1 MNRFLDSIDSYIF
14 ILNKNLEIIFCN
26 KKLLNKLE
34 CSESDIDKVQIS
46 SDTKI
51 DDKSISHKISD
62 IKKDEILNLDLILYI
77 EDKEFKLKGKITN
90 GCFYS
95 KDVVFVSSDNIEII
109 DYKKNLKNKTMEA
122 NIKQEI
128 QGTKKSISN
137 LICLLKKIEQNTPF
151 EEIFKDIDVKQSIER
166 ILSEIHKI
174 ELMKKDFELLLQISA
189 DIVGVIDNNGY
200 LKTVGQN
207 WASYLGWSEREI
219 LESNI
224 LNLVHESQKDKLS
237 EILNSDNEDVVV
249 IENKI
254 ICKNNKYK
262 WFRWNLKLVKEKS
275 VFAFT
280 TRDITKEK
288 EQEEQRKKLEE
299 TVHLESIKNEFFA
312 NMSHE
317 FKTPLNIILGTMQ
330 LIDRNINNENIFWNE
345 NTDLSRH
352 MKLIRQNSYRLL
364 RLVNNLID
372 MTRINNG
379 YYELKLANHDIVN
392 IVEEI
397 TLSVAQY
404 IEGKGIELIF
414 DTNCEEKIISCDPEK
429 IERILL
435 NLLSNAIKYTNEN
448 GNIYVDLYVE
458 EENINISVRD
468 DGEGISKDKLP
479 IIFNRFV
486 QGDKNLTK
494 NCEGSGIG
502 LSLVKSLVE
511 MHGGQIAVYSTKGV
525 GTNFKFYL
533 PNKIT
538 HCEEN
543 EINKNYSYI
552 CDNNKIEMCNIEF
565 SDIYGM

>member
-1 MNRFLDSIDSYIF
+1 MNQFLDSIDSYIF
-14 ILNKNLEIIFCN
+14 ILNKKLEIIFCN

-34 CSESDIDKVQIS
+34 CSESEIDKIQVT
-46 SDTKI
+46 SDNKI
-51 DDKSISHKISD
+51 DDKSISYKISG
-62 IKKDEILNLDLILYI
+62 IKKDEVLNLDLILYMR
-77 EDKEFKLKGKITN
+77 DRKFKLKSKITN
-90 GCFYS
+90 GYFYS

-109 DYKKNLKNKTMEA
+109 DHNLQFENNTIEE
-122 NIKQEI
+122 NTKQEI
-128 QGTKKSISN
+128 QGTEKSIST
-137 LICLLKKIEQNTPF
+137 LICLLKKIEQSTPI
-151 EEIFKDIDVKQSIER
+151 EEIFKDIDIKQSIEQ
-166 ILSEIHKI
+166 ILSEIHKTK
-174 ELMKKDFELLLQISA
+174 LMKKDFELLLEISA
-189 DIVGVIDNNGY
+189 DIVGVMDNNGY

-207 WASYLGWSEREI
+207 WTSYLGWSEQEI

-224 LNLVHESQKDKLS
+224 LNLVHESHKDKLS
-237 EILNSDNEDVVV
+237 EILNSDNKDVVV

-280 TRDITKEK
+280 ARDITKEK
-288 EQEEQRKKLEE
+288 EQEKQRKKLEE

-317 FKTPLNIILGTMQ
+317 FKTPLNIILGTIQ
-330 LIDRNINNENIFWNE
+330 LIDRNINDENIFWNE

-352 MKLIRQNSYRLL
+352 VKLIRQNSYRLL

-379 YYELKLANHDIVN
+379 YYELKLVNHDIVN

-404 IEGKGIELIF
+404 IEGKEIELIF
-414 DTNCEEKIISCDPEK
+414 DTNCEEKIIACDPEK

-435 NLLSNAIKYTNEN
+435 NLLSNSIKYTNKN
-448 GNIYVDLYVE
+448 GNIYVDLQVDE
-458 EENINISVRD
+458 EKINISVRD

-486 QGDKNLTK
+486 QDDKKLTK

-511 MHGGQIAVYSTKGV
+511 MHGGKITVYSTKGV
-525 GTNFKFYL
+525 GTNFEFYL
-533 PNKIT
+533 PNKAT
-538 HCEEN
+538 HCETN
-543 EINKNYSYI
+543 EINKNYI

>member
-14 ILNKNLEIIFCN
+14 ILNKKLEIMFCN
-26 KKLLNKLE
+26 KKLLNKLK

-51 DDKSISHKISD
+51 DNKSISCKINN
-62 IKKDEILNLDLILYI
+62 IKKDEVLNLDLILYI
-77 EDKEFKLKGKITN
+77 EDREFKLKGKITN

-95 KDVVFVSSDNIEII
+95 KDVVFVSSDNIEMI

-122 NIKQEI
+122 NIKKEI
-128 QGTKKSISN
+128 KGSEKSIST
-137 LICLLKKIEQNTPF
+137 LISLLKKVEQSTPL
-151 EEIFKDIDVKQSIER
+151 EEILKDIDIKQCIEQ
-166 ILSEIHKI
+166 ILGEIYKI

-189 DIVGVIDNNGY
+189 DIAGVMDNNGY

-207 WASYLGWSEREI
+207 WTSYLGWSEQEI

-224 LNLVHESQKDKLS
+224 LHLVHEGDKDKLCK
-237 EILNSDNEDVVV
+237 ILNSDNEDIVVV
-249 IENKI
+249 ENKI
-254 ICKNNKYK
+254 ICKNNEYK
-262 WFRWNLKLVKEKS
+262 WFRWNFKLVKEKS

-288 EQEEQRKKLEE
+288 EQEKQRKKLEE

-317 FKTPLNIILGTMQ
+317 FKTPLNIILGTVQ
-330 LIDRNINNENIFWNE
+330 LVDRNINDENIYWNE
-345 NTDLSRH
+345 NTNLSRH

-414 DTNCEEKIISCDPEK
+414 DTNCEEKIIACDPEK

-435 NLLSNAIKYTNEN
+435 NLLSNSIKYTNKN
-448 GNIYVDLYVE
+448 GNIYVDLEVDE
-458 EENINISVRD
+458 EKINISVRD

-486 QGDKNLTK
+486 QDDEKLTK
-494 NCEGSGIG
+494 KCEGSGIG

-511 MHGGQIAVYSTKGV
+511 MHGGKITVYSTKGV
-525 GTNFKFYL
+525 GTNFEFSL
-533 PNKIT
+533 PNKAT

-543 EINKNYSYI
+543 EINKNYNYI